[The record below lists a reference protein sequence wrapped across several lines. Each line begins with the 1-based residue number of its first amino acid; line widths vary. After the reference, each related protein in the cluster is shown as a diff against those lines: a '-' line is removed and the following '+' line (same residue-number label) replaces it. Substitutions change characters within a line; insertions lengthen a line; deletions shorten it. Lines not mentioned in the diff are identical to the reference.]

1 MEKITIIAEA
11 GINHGGDVKVAHD
24 MIDAAVEAG
33 ADVVKFQT
41 VNPDLVYPDTSG
53 ELYKIFKKVQ
63 LKKEDWI
70 TLKAHAE
77 RVGIEFL
84 STPGDRESADLL
96 EEIGVNAFKIASDSG
111 RDVEFVKHVMDKN
124 KPMIISTGHMT
135 SVEDTI
141 ETMDKYTRYPE
152 IIMHCVSKYPC
163 PDADAALYKI
173 PELIAATKDKSTVIG
188 YSDHTV
194 GISTAVSAVMLGA
207 RVLEKHFM
215 IDKKAI
221 DAPVSLM
228 PDQLKELITKIRSLE
243 K

>member
-77 RVGIEFL
+77 RVGSRIPL
-84 STPGDRESADLL
+84 YSWRQRE
-96 EEIGVNAFKIASDSG
+96 
-111 RDVEFVKHVMDKN
+111 
-124 KPMIISTGHMT
+124 
-135 SVEDTI
+135 
-141 ETMDKYTRYPE
+141 
-152 IIMHCVSKYPC
+152 C
-163 PDADAALYKI
+163 
-173 PELIAATKDKSTVIG
+173 
-188 YSDHTV
+188 
-194 GISTAVSAVMLGA
+194 
-207 RVLEKHFM
+207 
-215 IDKKAI
+215 
-221 DAPVSLM
+221 
-228 PDQLKELITKIRSLE
+228 
-243 K
+243 